1 MIGAVPVQVPVPAV
15 SVWPSRAA
23 PETGGIDRVGRGD
36 RVDLTARRPSG
47 AVAEPA
53 SFEAVTSLR
62 IVEPTSA
69 PVST

>member
-1 MIGAVPVQVPVPAV
+1 MPAV
-15 SVWPSRAA
+15 SVWPSRAT
-23 PETGGIDRVGRGD
+23 PETGGRTVLAGATG
-36 RVDLTARRPSG
+36 LTWLPVTEC

-53 SFEAVTSLR
+53 SLEAVTSLR

>member
-1 MIGAVPVQVPVPAV
+1 MLAGATGLTWLPVT
-15 SVWPSRAA
+15 
-23 PETGGIDRVGRGD
+23 EC
-36 RVDLTARRPSG
+36 

-53 SFEAVTSLR
+53 PLEAVTSLR

>member
-1 MIGAVPVQVPVPAV
+1 MLAGATGSTWLPVTE
-15 SVWPSRAA
+15 W
-23 PETGGIDRVGRGD
+23 
-36 RVDLTARRPSG
+36 

-53 SFEAVTSLR
+53 SLEAVTSLR